1 MKRVIGLL
9 FLFIV
14 AGLLTGCG
22 SVTVPPSNVMKTDL
36 QGFTLLL
43 TPDENQAV
51 LYVVRPSSGAPVVSF
66 DVYIDSQEKS
76 DMIGHN
82 DTKEY
87 IYTVLPPGHHTIYSK
102 AENWA
107 KIEIEAKPNQT
118 VFLEQIPKIGILFA
132 RNELK
137 QLDELEGTYH
147 VKHLEL
153 GTLDS
158 KE

>member
-9 FLFIV
+9 LSLVV
-14 AGLLTGCG
+14 AGMLTGCG
-22 SVTVPPSNVMKTDL
+22 SVTVPPADVMKTDL
-36 QGFTLLL
+36 QGFTLPL

-51 LYVVRPSSGAPVVSF
+51 LYVVRPSSGAPAVSF

-76 DMIGHN
+76 AMIGHN
-82 DTKEY
+82 DTEEY
-87 IYTVLPPGHHTIYSK
+87 IYTALSPGHHTIYSK

-107 KIEIEAKPNQT
+107 EMQVEASPNQ
-118 VFLEQIPKIGILFA
+118 VIFLEQIPKIGFLFA

-137 QLDELEGTYH
+137 KLDQLEGTYH
-147 VKHLEL
+147 VKHLKP
-153 GTLDS
+153 GTFNT